1 MISLRKVGGMT
12 LFSSTGHPD
21 SVTTLKFQPIRI
33 KSLFSLDLLLITLWS
48 AVAILVIGFFISNI
62 YRKGVERDFHDLLRA
77 ELYNVIDSVTIGD
90 GGGLVGS
97 PQLGDLRFMQPKT
110 GWYWMVE
117 PLGAYTAPP
126 LVSSSLGASNLPVVS
141 ELEAPLDKNYER
153 YYNVADAFGNRVQ
166 VVETEVVL
174 DTGGRVARFRVAGN
188 TTIVEEEVRNF
199 SRSLYLALVG
209 FVLSILVVYAL
220 VRQTRQVAP

>member
-1 MISLRKVGGMT
+1 MT

-21 SVTTLKFQPIRI
+21 PVTTLKFQPIRI
-33 KSLFSLDLLLITLWS
+33 KSLFSLDLLLITIWS

-62 YRKGVERDFHDLLRA
+62 YRKGVERNFHDLLRA

-117 PLGAYTAPP
+117 PRGGYTAPP

-174 DTGGRVARFRVAGN
+174 DTSGRVARFRVAGN
-188 TTIVEEEVRNF
+188 TTIVEEDVRHF

-209 FVLSILVVYAL
+209 LVLSILIVYAL
-220 VRQTRQVAP
+220 ARQTRQVAP